1 MAKPDSKRRGL
12 HTFVFDV
19 LHTAVQMF
27 GSFGV
32 YYYHIRAGIGKIIDI
47 LLGIVDHQVTVKKEI
62 GDLTDLF
69 NDRRAKGQIR
79 YKGTVHHVDMH
90 QSAPAV
96 SIF

>member
-1 MAKPDSKRRGL
+1 
-12 HTFVFDV
+12 
-19 LHTAVQMF
+19 MF

-90 QSAPAV
+90 PVGPGSFDFFDFVCQISK
-96 SIF
+96 IGR